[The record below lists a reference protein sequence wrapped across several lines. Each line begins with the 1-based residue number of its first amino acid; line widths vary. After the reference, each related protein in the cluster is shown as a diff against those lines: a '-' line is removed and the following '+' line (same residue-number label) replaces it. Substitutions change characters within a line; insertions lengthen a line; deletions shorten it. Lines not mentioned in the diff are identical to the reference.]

1 MMHLNRLFAKM
12 LENIPKVFV
21 CFSGSKIILIYK
33 KDSYLYYVN
42 IMIIK
47 LTDVFRVPNMC

>member
-1 MMHLNRLFAKM
+1 MHLNRLFAKM